1 MKFLRPENLKVA
13 KTDYATNKIYNNAL
27 EVKVRLWQVFVN
39 LHSDF
44 KNKNKKFYF
53 TVREIDGFSYML

>member
-13 KTDYATNKIYNNAL
+13 KTDYAKNKMYNNGL
-27 EVKVRLWQVFVN
+27 EVEVRLWKVFVN

-44 KNKNKKFYF
+44 KNKNRKFYF
-53 TVREIDGFSYML
+53 SVREIDEFSYML